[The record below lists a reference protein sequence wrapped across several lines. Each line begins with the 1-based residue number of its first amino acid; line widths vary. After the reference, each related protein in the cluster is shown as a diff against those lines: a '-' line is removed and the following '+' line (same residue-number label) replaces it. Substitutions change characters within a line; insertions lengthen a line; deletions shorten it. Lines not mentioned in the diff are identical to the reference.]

1 MANYKT
7 QQGDMIKEYMQKRA
21 GEHVTANEIMFYFQQ
36 LDIEIGMTTIY
47 RHLNKLVKQG
57 LVKKFY
63 IDDRSAACF
72 EYAKDGCEK
81 NTTQYFHLKC
91 IECDSLIHFKCQEI
105 LDWQKHIEQEHG
117 FEIDSERTVFYG
129 ICPKCKKLKNKNN
142 THK

>member
-63 IDDRSAACF
+63 I
-72 EYAKDGCEK
+72 EVQPVL
-81 NTTQYFHLKC
+81 NM
-91 IECDSLIHFKCQEI
+91 
-105 LDWQKHIEQEHG
+105 QKMI
-117 FEIDSERTVFYG
+117 V
-129 ICPKCKKLKNKNN
+129 KKTRLNIFI
-142 THK
+142 